1 VTTCFVPEILEENEP
16 DKLSLALEPEAAA
29 IYCQSMTQQDLA
41 PYAKATHP
49 YTSSA
54 YMVVDIGGGTVDIS
68 AYQVSSAPYHHI
80 KVINTPAGN
89 DCGGSSVNRNFRK
102 FLETLVGDK
111 DFSEYVATSDES
123 INASNAAY
131 LNELVNDTFEKQK
144 LLFAKKEE
152 QGSKVSVHL
161 HISFMEVYE
170 ARLKRGIQVLK
181 DSRIELSGVDLRIEY
196 SKMEE
201 FFKPVVSG
209 ILQCIAEVM
218 KSLEDRIKMVY
229 LVGGFGGCPYLYKAI
244 TEHFGDRYTY
254 VTPTGSEFA
263 VVRGAVL
270 FRHNPDI
277 VCTRKADATYGVRA
291 NIPFEE
297 GKHEE
302 EYKWYDEN
310 GTPMC
315 QNVFSTFVE
324 RGDTLNTSEIFLKSY
339 AAANSKQTRMHIDIY
354 SSPETDVWYITG
366 IRPTSSSSDFVDVQK
381 VGEVIVPFQNDEKCA
396 QAGDTKLKTQRKID
410 VTFDF
415 SHTEIQVKGYD
426 PISMTEVK
434 VVLDLLST

>member
-1 VTTCFVPEILEENEP
+1 MTTCSVPEIPEENEP

-68 AYQVSSAPYHHI
+68 AHQLSSAPDRHM

-89 DCGGSSVNRNFRK
+89 SCGGSSVNKNFLK

-111 DFSEYVATSDES
+111 DFSKYIAASDES
-123 INASNAAY
+123 ANASNTAY
-131 LNELVNDTFEKQK
+131 LNELGNTIFEKQK
-144 LLFAKKEE
+144 RLFAKKEE
-152 QGSKVSVHL
+152 PGSKVSVRL
-161 HISFMEVYE
+161 HISFMEVYK
-170 ARLKRGIQVLK
+170 ARLEKGIQGLK
-181 DSRIELSGVDLRIEY
+181 DSRVELSGVDLRIEY

-209 ILQCIAEVM
+209 ILQCIAEAM
-218 KSLEDRIKMVY
+218 EGLAERIKMVY
-229 LVGGFGGCPYLYKAI
+229 LVGGFGGCPYLYKAV

-254 VTPTGSEFA
+254 VTPAESDFA

-277 VCTRKADATYGVRA
+277 VRARKADATYGIRA

-302 EYKWYDEN
+302 NYKWYDEN

-324 RGDTLNTSEIFLKSY
+324 RGDTLNTDEIFLNSY
-339 AAANSKQTRMHIDIY
+339 APANSKQTRMHIDIY

-366 IRPTSSSSDFVDVQK
+366 IQPKSSTDLVDVQK
-381 VGEVIVPFQNDEKCA
+381 VGELIVPFQNDQEGA
-396 QAGDTKLKTQRKID
+396 QGDDTETKPERNID

-415 SHTEIQVKGYD
+415 SHTEIQAKGYD
-426 PISMTEVK
+426 PISMNEVK
-434 VVLDLLST
+434 VVLDFLSA